1 MRIESFETLVVGT
14 PPPHKGG
21 RYFIFVK
28 LTTDDG
34 LTGWGEVYT
43 ATFSPGVVAAMVD
56 DVCQRH
62 VIGLDPHHIERLWRT
77 VYLRGYSGRPD
88 LSLVS
93 VLSGI
98 ELALWDLIGKAA
110 GRPVHDLLGGRVHES
125 LRTYTYL
132 YPEDDA
138 VDIYANTDVY
148 SDPDLAAARATA
160 YVDEGFTGIKLD
172 PMGGYSAYDPRQP
185 SLERMN
191 LAEAMVSAIR
201 DAIGPRADILF
212 GTHGQFTASGARRL
226 AARLERYEPLWFEEP
241 TPPEMPEQMAEVA
254 RSTSIPVATGERLVT
269 KYEFQRVLT
278 LGAASILQPAL
289 GRVGGLLEAKKVAG
303 MAEAH
308 YAQMAPHL
316 YAGPIEGAA
325 NIALAA
331 TCPNF
336 LILESVERWDGFHAD
351 LLVEPIRWEDGRVIP
366 SDRPGL
372 GADVDEAVAR
382 AHPYTGDALHLE
394 AAEEPLDD
402 YR

>member
-1 MRIESFETLVVGT
+1 MRIERHEALVVGT
-14 PPPHKGG
+14 PPPHRGG

-34 LTGWGEVYT
+34 LVGWGEVYA
-43 ATFSPGVVAAMVD
+43 ATFSPAVVVAMID

-62 VIGLDPHHIERLWRT
+62 VHGLDPHRVEHLWRT
-77 VYLRGYSGRPD
+77 VYARGYGGRPD

-110 GRPVHDLLGGRVHES
+110 GRPVHDLLGGRVTDS

-132 YPEDDA
+132 YPTDDA
-138 VDIYANTDVY
+138 VDIYSHADVY
-148 SDPDLAAARATA
+148 SDPTKAAERATA
-160 YVDEGFTGIKLD
+160 YVDEGFTAIKLD

-185 SLERMN
+185 SLERLN
-191 LAEAMVSAIR
+191 LAEAMVAAIR
-201 DAIGPRADILF
+201 DAVGPRADILF
-212 GTHGQFTASGARRL
+212 GTHGQFTPSGARRL

-254 RSTSIPVATGERLVT
+254 RATSIPVATGERLVT
-269 KYEFQRVLT
+269 KYEFMRVLA

-289 GRVGGLLEAKKVAG
+289 GRVGGLLEAKKIAG

-308 YAQMAPHL
+308 YAQIAPHL
-316 YAGPIEGAA
+316 YAGPVEGAA

-331 TCPNF
+331 SIPNF
-336 LILESVERWDGFHAD
+336 LILESIERWDGFHAE
-351 LLVEPIRWEDGRVIP
+351 LLVDPIRWEDGRVVVE
-366 SDRPGL
+366 DRPGL
-372 GADVDEAVAR
+372 GVEVDEEVAR
-382 AHPYTGDALHLE
+382 ANPYTGQALHLE
-394 AAEEPLDD
+394 VEEHPL
-402 YR
+402 